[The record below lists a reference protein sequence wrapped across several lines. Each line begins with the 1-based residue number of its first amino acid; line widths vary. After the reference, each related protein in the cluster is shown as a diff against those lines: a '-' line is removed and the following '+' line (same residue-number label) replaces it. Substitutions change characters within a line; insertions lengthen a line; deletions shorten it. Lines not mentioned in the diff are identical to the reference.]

1 MKTKE
6 ELQELL
12 IVVDMINGF
21 IKEGNMADPT
31 INHITPKI
39 IKLIEKFI
47 ENGEG
52 IAFIRD
58 AHKIDATEFKKFLID
73 CLEGTSESELIDELK
88 PYEEYGLTYKKNSTS
103 TMFAKNFMT
112 DLDKMKKLRRIIVT
126 GCCTDICIMNFAI
139 PLKNLFNELG
149 LDIDIIVYKEAVDTY
164 DSPNHNR
171 EEYNEMAFKL
181 MEQSG
186 VMVKSY
192 EKEKVELKNN
202 KQKVKVM

>member
-1 MKTKE
+1 MKAKE

-58 AHKIDATEFKKFLID
+58 AHKIDATEFKKFLIH

-88 PYEEYGLTYKKNSTS
+88 PYEEYGITYKKNSTS
-103 TMFAKNFMT
+103 TMFAQNFMT
-112 DLDKMKKLRRIIVT
+112 DLEKMKKLRKVIVT
-126 GCCTDICIMNFAI
+126 GCCTDICIMNLVI
-139 PLKNLFNELG
+139 PLINYFDEQNRDVEV
-149 LDIDIIVYKEAVDTY
+149 IVQTDAVETY
-164 DSPNHNR
+164 NAPNHNR
-171 EEYNEMAFKL
+171 EEYNEMALKL
-181 MEQSG
+181 M
-186 VMVKSY
+186 
-192 EKEKVELKNN
+192 
-202 KQKVKVM
+202 KQAGGKLI